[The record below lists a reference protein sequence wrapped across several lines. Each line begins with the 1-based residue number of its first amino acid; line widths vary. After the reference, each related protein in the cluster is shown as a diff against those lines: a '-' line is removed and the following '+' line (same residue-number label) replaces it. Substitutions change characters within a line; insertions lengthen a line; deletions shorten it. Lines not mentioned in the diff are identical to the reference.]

1 MVTILKY
8 RKITIDHAIYIKVL
22 SGGIVSY
29 IKFSTD
35 SIIDNNNNEAE
46 FTELRIVFEE
56 YFEIKAQEGY
66 VLKYLNFR
74 IFQYPIG
81 FSVDQTDHIM

>member
-1 MVTILKY
+1 MQ
-8 RKITIDHAIYIKVL
+8 RVL
-22 SGGIVSY
+22 SSCQSGGIVSY
-29 IKFSTD
+29 IKFSTGY
-35 SIIDNNNNEAE
+35 IIDNNNNKAE

-74 IFQYPIG
+74 IFHYPIG
-81 FSVDQTDHIM
+81 FSVDKNDHIM